1 MCMIWRLSNNAPFV
15 RLFLEMMFKVCAFIY
30 LWKQMIWSQRSILLF
45 KLSFCYR
52 ANARMGFHTA
62 DVLFHHR
69 RCNICEHEVEQSCAA
84 LEFLCILFE
93 DCIKRMSGVGI

>member
-1 MCMIWRLSNNAPFV
+1 M
-15 RLFLEMMFKVCAFIY
+15 LE
-30 LWKQMIWSQRSILLF
+30 W
-45 KLSFCYR
+45 
-52 ANARMGFHTA
+52 GFQTA

-93 DCIKRMSGVGI
+93 DCIERMSGVGI